1 MEYKKLKMKNK
12 MQIKMLPILSRLK
25 MTLAFWCRL
34 KSTKGSFL
42 IELLVGTGMS
52 LALFLVVAGALTWS
66 RQQNKNVAG
75 ATEVSSTLL
84 LVYQSIMN
92 MRGDTPVIWN
102 TVPKPA
108 DNEGGR
114 TDKDVEGNLIEGNLI
129 EGLYLH
135 NRNQPVRP
143 YGDETQVRAGTT
155 DSNSRILDGV
165 PAFLKDVY
173 FITQQKLPIR
183 ITNSDTVLRRRQA
196 GLGVNTD
203 DEAQCIPGSKYNV
216 KLVIEI
222 GVFRQGYSPGQYAQA
237 TPENKA
243 LHRPVSVEK
252 IQIPLVVYEHPDFGS
267 NNSSLYTKQLVPRT
281 ARANNT
287 NCPDSMVYWTNWIRG
302 VTDANDD
309 NCPDV
314 DPPPPT
320 PSSTPAAALTYSITT
335 GREQKSCP
343 YSHTGQMN
351 TDGNPAL
358 DDPLVFVQH
367 LGKIEQQD
375 GDNKSDKHLYSYTYI
390 CRMSFRETIERYGSR
405 RRFGGSFSCA
415 LDDLGDDRRYCQ
427 RPIGTGL
434 ARHRLHSLSYLRTLG
449 ECKAAELEC
458 PTEGAYVQQALCQD
472 GKTGVWCPDRNTCLK
487 NYCGPQHEGEEQV
500 PSNLSDLCFN
510 IGRPGGLLDRA
521 AKDNQKEEEDGEIKD
536 MGPKEK
542 CGLCQY
548 WEGNKDLAKDRGGP
562 KGKKSCVEFCFN
574 PNPITGNCSC
584 PDGFRAHLA
593 QEISKHLDTRQGDLD
608 DNHYGFYQCIDIRGP
623 MGGRDCPEDCQPRS
637 NSCLQGT
644 SWCKQR
650 CR

>member
-1 MEYKKLKMKNK
+1 MKQKLNKLKFK
-12 MQIKMLPILSRLK
+12 LPFYQKI
-25 MTLAFWCRL
+25 

-143 YGDETQVRAGTT
+143 YGDEANLRAGTT

-165 PAFLKDVY
+165 PAFLKDAY
-173 FITQQKLPIR
+173 FITQQKSFVRL
-183 ITNSDTVLRRRQA
+183 TNSQQVLNQESAGPRPNADDTTTCSL
-196 GLGVNTD
+196 L
-203 DEAQCIPGSKYNV
+203 PKYNV

-237 TPENKA
+237 SDAEQQA
-243 LHRPVSVEK
+243 LHRPLRIEK
-252 IQIPLVVYEHPDFGS
+252 IQIPLVVYEHPEFKGDEAIYPITIQPNVVRS
-267 NNSSLYTKQLVPRT
+267 DTT
-281 ARANNT
+281 I
-287 NCPDSMVYWTNWIRG
+287 CPNDWECDVNFIRG
-302 VTDANDD
+302 SVDSCDD
-309 NCPDV
+309 EACSESTT
-314 DPPPPT
+314 PPT
-320 PSSTPAAALTYSITT
+320 APEVKPPAGTIYSITT
-335 GREQKSCP
+335 GREQKVCP

-415 LDDLGDDRRYCQ
+415 FDDLGDDRRYCQ

-458 PTEGAYVQQALCQD
+458 PTEGAYVQQALCQN

-487 NYCGPQHEGEEQV
+487 NYCGPQHEGEEQE

-548 WEGNKDLAKDRGGP
+548 WEGDSDTAKTHS
-562 KGKKSCVEFCFN
+562 KGTVDDKACIEFCFN
-574 PNPITGNCSC
+574 PNPATGNCSC
-584 PDGFRAHLA
+584 PDGFRAHPLHA
-593 QEISKHLDTRQGDLD
+593 IHKNLD
-608 DNHYGFYQCIDIRGP
+608 DSSSLSDDLNDNHHGFYQCIDIRGP
-623 MGGRDCPEDCQPRS
+623 TGGADCPEDCQPSS
-637 NSCLQGT
+637 NSCLRGT